1 MKANEVFSMAKADRK
16 KMFYLIVL
24 AIIAM
29 ILFVLSGTTG
39 QKEDADNEAT
49 SETVSASAK
58 SDMMAETEEQ
68 LETILGKIEGVGS
81 VNVAIEWKG
90 DTEKDYAYNE
100 ETSERKDDSESG
112 SEETTT
118 RKEMVLL
125 DGDTSPVVIGE
136 VLPEIVGVS
145 VVAEGA
151 YQADIRE
158 SLSEVVSTYLGIGA
172 NRIEI
177 TAMEAGS

>member
-1 MKANEVFSMAKADRK
+1 MKANEVFSMAKTDRK
-16 KMFYLIVL
+16 KKFLPDCPGDHS
-24 AIIAM
+24 M

-100 ETSERKDDSESG
+100 ETSERRDDSESG
-112 SEETTT
+112 SEENNYQK
-118 RKEMVLL
+118 RN
-125 DGDTSPVVIGE
+125 G
-136 VLPEIVGVS
+136 IVGW
-145 VVAEGA
+145 G
-151 YQADIRE
+151 
-158 SLSEVVSTYLGIGA
+158 YL
-172 NRIEI
+172 
-177 TAMEAGS
+177 TCSHW

>member
-58 SDMMAETEEQ
+58 SDM
-68 LETILGKIEGVGS
+68 ILGKIEGVGS

-90 DTEKDYAYNE
+90 DTERDYAYNE

-136 VLPEIVGVS
+136 VLPEIVGVI

>member
-68 LETILGKIEGVGS
+68 LETILGK
-81 VNVAIEWKG
+81 
-90 DTEKDYAYNE
+90 
-100 ETSERKDDSESG
+100 
-112 SEETTT
+112 
-118 RKEMVLL
+118 
-125 DGDTSPVVIGE
+125 
-136 VLPEIVGVS
+136 
-145 VVAEGA
+145 
-151 YQADIRE
+151 
-158 SLSEVVSTYLGIGA
+158 
-172 NRIEI
+172 
-177 TAMEAGS
+177 